1 MKQRTIELSFNNH
14 EEMFNLP
21 INPAE
26 FEFTE
31 AHNNQ
36 KITLLNIGEVNLIGH
51 RGLVTGSL
59 SSFFPSADSPFAR
72 YADREPMEYI
82 RLLKKWKSSTQP
94 IRVIISDCDFNLAMS
109 IDSLSYSHREGDKD
123 VYYTLALSEYRFLN
137 VPAVKVESQ
146 AKSQAS
152 SGLNT
157 RPNTQAAPKTH
168 TVVKGDTLWGL
179 AKKLY
184 GDGAQYTKIYNA
196 NKGTIGSN
204 PDKIKAGQKLVIP

>member
-14 EEMFNLP
+14 AEMFNLP

-36 KITLLNIGEVNLIGH
+36 RITLLNIGEVNLIGH
-51 RGLVTGSL
+51 RGLVSGSL
-59 SSFFPSADSPFAR
+59 SSFFPSTTSPLAR
-72 YADREPMEYI
+72 YADRDPMEYI
-82 RLLKKWKSSTQP
+82 RLLKKWKSKPQP

-109 IDSLSYSHREGDKD
+109 IDSLTYGSHEGDKD
-123 VYYTLALSEYRFLN
+123 VYYTLELSEYRFLN

-146 AKSQAS
+146 AKSQT

-157 RPNTQAAPKTH
+157 RPNTQETPKTA
-168 TVVKGDTLWGL
+168 TGVSGDCLWNL
-179 AKKLY
+179 AKKYY
-184 GDGAQYTKIYNA
+184 GDGAQYKKIYEA
-196 NKGTIGSN
+196 NKAVIGSN
-204 PDKIKAGQKLVIP
+204 PNLIKPGQKLVIP

>member
-14 EEMFNLP
+14 AEMFNLP

-31 AHNNQ
+31 PHNNQ
-36 KITLLNIGEVNLIGH
+36 RITLLNIGEVNLIGH
-51 RGLVTGSL
+51 RGLVSGSL
-59 SSFFPSADSPFAR
+59 SSFFPSTTSPLAR

-82 RLLKKWKSSTQP
+82 RLLKKWKSKPQP

-109 IDSLSYSHREGDKD
+109 IDSLTYGSHEGDKD
-123 VYYTLALSEYRFLN
+123 VYYTLELSEYRFLN

-146 AKSQAS
+146 TKSQT

-157 RPNTQAAPKTH
+157 RPNTQEAPKTA
-168 TVVKGDTLWGL
+168 TVVSGDCLWNL
-179 AKKLY
+179 AKKYY
-184 GDGAQYTKIYNA
+184 GDGAQYKKIYEA
-196 NKGTIGSN
+196 NKAVIGSN
-204 PDKIKAGQKLVIP
+204 PNLIKPGQKLVIP